1 MQPDNPAGPMADR
14 KTWHAAGWQRSR
26 NWRETMSE
34 YLLNRSWA
42 QVNLDS
48 IAHNVKTLRKLVQR
62 NAEIM
67 GVVKADAYGHGTRQ
81 VVPVLLR
88 NGVTRLAV
96 SMLDEAIELR
106 KNGVEVPVL
115 ILGFTDPRRADEII
129 GYNVTQTVYSMDLA
143 QALSQAAMK
152 AGKEVRIHIKVDT
165 GMGRVG
171 FLSGFEAVKQI
182 SEIGRLGNIV
192 IEGLYTHFAS
202 ADEES
207 PDYTLQ
213 QFEKFMSICN
223 ELGRLGI
230 QIPIKH
236 VCNSAATVRYPFM
249 QLDMV
254 RAGILLYGMSPSPE
268 VDAARLGFRTAMTLK
283 ANIVLI
289 KKMDE
294 GQPISYGRTFTTSR
308 KSVIAT
314 IPIGYADGY
323 SRTLSNKAQV
333 LINGRRYPV
342 VGTVCMDTCMADIT
356 DSDSEIRTG
365 DEVILFGDPEENAI
379 GIDEIAFMMG
389 TINYEVTCLI
399 GKRVP
404 RVYTDDTGIL
414 EIKNFL
420 LD

>member
-1 MQPDNPAGPMADR
+1 
-14 KTWHAAGWQRSR
+14 
-26 NWRETMSE
+26 MSN

-48 IAHNVKTLRKLVQR
+48 IAHNVKVLRKFVKR

-67 GVVKADAYGHGTRQ
+67 GVVKADAYGHGTKQ
-81 VVPVLLR
+81 VIPVLLR

-106 KNGVEVPVL
+106 KNGVEVPIL
-115 ILGFTDPRRADEII
+115 ILGYTDPRRSDEIVE
-129 GYNVTQTVYSMDLA
+129 YNVTQTVYSLDLA
-143 QALSQAAMK
+143 LSLSEAGIK
-152 AGKEVRIHIKVDT
+152 AGREVRIHIKVDT

-171 FLSGFEAVKQI
+171 FMSGFEAVKRI
-182 SEIGRLGNIV
+182 SEIGKMKNVI

-207 PDYTLQ
+207 PDYTMQ

-236 VCNSAATVRYPFM
+236 VCNSAAAVRYPFM
-249 QLDMV
+249 HLDMV
-254 RAGILLYGMSPSPE
+254 RAGILLYGMSPSPV
-268 VDAARLGFRTAMTLK
+268 VDAAKLGFRTAMTLK

-289 KKMDE
+289 KKTE
-294 GQPISYGRTFTTSR
+294 KGQPISYGRTFTTSR
-308 KSVIAT
+308 ESIIAT

-323 SRTLSNKAQV
+323 SRTLSNKAEV
-333 LINGRRYPV
+333 LIKGRRYPI

-356 DSDSEIRTG
+356 DSDSDINTG
-365 DEVILFGDPEENAI
+365 DEVVLFGSSGAESI
-379 GIDEIAFMMG
+379 GIEEIASLMG

-404 RVYTDDTGIL
+404 RVYTDDAGIL
-414 EIKNFL
+414 EIENYL
-420 LD
+420 LH

>member
-1 MQPDNPAGPMADR
+1 
-14 KTWHAAGWQRSR
+14 
-26 NWRETMSE
+26 MSD

-48 IAHNVKTLRKLVQR
+48 IAHNVKVLRKLVKR

-67 GVVKADAYGHGTRQ
+67 GVVKADAYGHGTKQ
-81 VVPVLLR
+81 VIPVLLR

-115 ILGFTDPRRADEII
+115 ILGYTDPRRSDEIVQ
-129 GYNVTQTVYSMDLA
+129 YNVTQTVYSMDLA
-143 QALSQAAMK
+143 LSLSEAGTK
-152 AGKEVRIHIKVDT
+152 AGREVRIHIKVDT

-171 FLSGFEAVKQI
+171 FMSGFEAVKQI
-182 SEIGRLGNIV
+182 SEIGKMKNIV
-192 IEGLYTHFAS
+192 IEGLYTHFSS

-207 PDYTLQ
+207 LDYTMQ

-230 QIPIKH
+230 QIPVKH
-236 VCNSAATVRYPFM
+236 VCNSAAAVRYPFM
-249 QLDMV
+249 HLDMV
-254 RAGILLYGMSPSPE
+254 RAGILLYGMSPSPV
-268 VDAARLGFRTAMTLK
+268 VDAAKLGFRTAMTLK

-289 KKMDE
+289 KKTE
-294 GQPISYGRTFTTSR
+294 KGQPISYGRTFTTSR
-308 KSVIAT
+308 ESIIAT

-323 SRTLSNKAQV
+323 SRTLSNKAEV
-333 LINGRRYPV
+333 LIKGRRYPIA
-342 VGTVCMDTCMADIT
+342 GTVCMDTCMADIT
-356 DSDSEIRTG
+356 DSDSDIKIG
-365 DEVILFGDPEENAI
+365 DEVILFGSSGTESI
-379 GIDEIAFMMG
+379 GIEEIAKMMG

-404 RVYTDDTGIL
+404 RVYTDDEGIL
-414 EIKNFL
+414 EIENYL
-420 LD
+420 LH

>member
-1 MQPDNPAGPMADR
+1 
-14 KTWHAAGWQRSR
+14 
-26 NWRETMSE
+26 MSD

-48 IAHNVKTLRKLVQR
+48 IAHNVRILRRIVKR

-67 GVVKADAYGHGTRQ
+67 GVVKADAYGHGTKQ

-88 NGVTRLAV
+88 NGATRLAV

-106 KNGVEVPVL
+106 KNGVEVPIL
-115 ILGFTDPRRADEII
+115 ILGYTDPRRSDEII
-129 GYNVTQTVYSMDLA
+129 EYNVTQTVYSMDLA
-143 QALSQAAMK
+143 FSLSEAGIRAAR
-152 AGKEVRIHIKVDT
+152 EVRIHIKVDT

-171 FLSGFEAVKQI
+171 FMSGFEAVKQI
-182 SEIGRLGNIV
+182 SEIGKMRNIV

-207 PDYTLQ
+207 PDYTMQ

-236 VCNSAATVRYPFM
+236 VCNSAAAARYPFM
-249 QLDMV
+249 HLDMV
-254 RAGILLYGMSPSPE
+254 RAGILLYGMSPSPA
-268 VDAARLGFRTAMTLK
+268 VNAAGLGFRPAMTLK

-289 KKMDE
+289 KKTGE

-308 KSVIAT
+308 ESVIAT

-323 SRTLSNKAQV
+323 SRTLSNKAEV
-333 LINGRRYPV
+333 LIKGERYPV

-356 DSDSEIRTG
+356 DAQTEISTG
-365 DEVILFGDPEENAI
+365 DEVVLFGSSGAESID
-379 GIDEIAFMMG
+379 IDEIASLMG

-404 RVYTDDTGIL
+404 RVYTDDTGIR
-414 EIKNFL
+414 EIENYL
-420 LD
+420 LH